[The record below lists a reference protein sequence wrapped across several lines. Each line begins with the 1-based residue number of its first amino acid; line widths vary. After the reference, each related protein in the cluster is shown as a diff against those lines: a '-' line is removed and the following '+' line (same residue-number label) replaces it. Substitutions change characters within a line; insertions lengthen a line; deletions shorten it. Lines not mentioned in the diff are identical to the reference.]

1 MSDLGGVSTSSGA
14 ENRPNVVPMIDVML
28 VLLIIFMIVTP
39 IISAGMQATMPHA
52 KAVETSAEEDGD
64 VVLGI
69 DTRGRYYL
77 DPGTGETG
85 VVCRLGDNACNQ
97 DQLLEQYLTRIYT
110 ARTIDKILYMRAH
123 NELPYGT
130 IQDAVEICRV
140 AGVRVLANIADEAD
154 EAQSSRRGG

>member
-85 VVCRLGDNACNQ
+85 VICRSGDAACNQ
-97 DQLLEQYLTRIYT
+97 DQLLEEYLTRIYT
-110 ARTIDKILYMRAH
+110 ARTLDKILYMRAH

-130 IQDAVEICRV
+130 IQDAVEICRSS
-140 AGVRVLANIADEAD
+140 GVRVLANIADEAD